1 MLRAKWIG
9 MLVFWVAAQSGILAQ
24 EVVIIGDPGERF
36 QVPGTVWT
44 AELQTAGDW
53 FDSGLWTEGV
63 PGADLPAFLVNGSE
77 TLLSSGEA
85 AAQSLRMSSASLGRA
100 RMTQTG
106 GRLALENDMTILD
119 GIYRQAGGKFLSRS
133 LSIGNLG
140 QFVLLPD
147 LSGVPR
153 PEVPCTD
160 HGGGLCIPDLVLLAT
175 EKRFEIDGGDTEI
188 AEAVTI
194 GQGHLDIRSGQLQAS
209 SMFVDGRGWNQS
221 APEVSQLGGTVH
233 LDGELKIQDG
243 TYALAGGTLELQQLG
258 MGDPTM
264 DAANEFLFP
273 TPVRSPEFVQSGGT
287 MQISQNLELCIPGFV
302 FPPGEEVTI
311 ELPDGPIF
319 TDVTYRLQSGN
330 VEVLGDTVVGS
341 MGAAPALFLQSGGMH
356 RTAGTLRIE
365 GVESRYELHGGTS
378 RVGTLAVGTNVF
390 NEGGTLSLSA
400 EAEFIVDA
408 ALQLGSTSRYEASSG
423 SKIQLDGG
431 DLEIL
436 GLDGRLFAGTQQ
448 TSLMVFGE
456 GEFSTLEAASRDL
469 GDTPLA
475 YSNNFA
481 WDDLIIGDEST
492 ISDLQLVDNFQ
503 NSTRIDAVYVDRLI
517 ISAGSSLDLNGINLY
532 YRQAE
537 IDGTVNFAGGKL
549 IAVPVP
555 EPATYAMVSVFALLA
570 FSDHRSRQTSA

>member
-1 MLRAKWIG
+1 MRMLRAKWIG
-9 MLVFWVAAQSGILAQ
+9 MLAFWVAAQSGILAQ

-63 PGADLPAFLVNGSE
+63 PTAELPVVLVNGSE
-77 TLLSSGEA
+77 TMLRVGDAVALS
-85 AAQSLRMSSASLGRA
+85 LNMSSPSLGRA
-100 RMTQTG
+100 RLTQSG
-106 GRLALENDMTILD
+106 GRLTLSGGASIFD
-119 GIYRQAGGKFLSRS
+119 GIYHQSGGQFRSQS
-133 LSIGNLG
+133 LSIAPTA
-140 QFVLLPD
+140 QFFLLPD
-147 LSGVPR
+147 IT
-153 PEVPCTD
+153 EVPQPEPRCVDTD
-160 HGGGLCIPDLVLLAT
+160 CFVVFAT

-221 APEVSQLGGTVH
+221 APEVSQLGGTVR
-233 LDGELKIQDG
+233 LDEELKIQDG

-273 TPVRSPEFVQSGGT
+273 TPVRSPEFVQLGGT

-302 FPPGEEVTI
+302 FPPGEEITI

-341 MGAAPALFLQSGGMH
+341 MGAAPALFVQSGGTH

-431 DLEIL
+431 DLEIR

-456 GEFSTLEAASRDL
+456 GEFSTLEAASRDM

-555 EPATYAMVSVFALLA
+555 EPATYVMVSVFALLA